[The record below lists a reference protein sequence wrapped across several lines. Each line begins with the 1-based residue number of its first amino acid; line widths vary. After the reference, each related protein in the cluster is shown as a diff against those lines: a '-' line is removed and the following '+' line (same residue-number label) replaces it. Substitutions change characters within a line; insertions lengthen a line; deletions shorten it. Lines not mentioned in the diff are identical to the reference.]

1 MLKNK
6 KYFYKTFS
14 IIIPVLNEEKNISKL
29 IFLLKKYLKNYKY
42 EIIFVDDNSIDN
54 TGIIIKNHIKKNI
67 KYFLRKK
74 NKDLTLSCFLGI
86 EKSIYENII
95 IMDSDLQHNPKYL
108 PKIINLY
115 FKKNLDFVVAVRNF
129 KKDVSLGN
137 IRRFGSISLSYIFNY
152 FLGYRVSDPMS
163 GFFMFKKTI
172 YYKSKNFLFG
182 KGWKIFADLIYNKNN
197 YYIEEFPIK
206 FLRRSKNKSKMINF
220 YRSTYFLI
228 DYCCF
233 FLVGI
238 NRK

>member
-115 FKKNLDFVVAVRNF
+115 FKKNSDFVVAVRNF
-129 KKDVSLGN
+129 KKDVALGN

-206 FLRRSKNKSKMINF
+206 FLRRSKNKSKMNIKVLINIIKL
-220 YRSTYFLI
+220 FL
-228 DYCCF
+228 F
-233 FLVGI
+233 KFQKL
-238 NRK
+238 KF